1 MNYLVET
8 KKEFTVQLLN
18 ILSPIIYEGI
28 VSIYD
33 VARKSAKP
41 NEELM
46 IFQKLLKK
54 ILQWNNEILQVETQR
69 ILTKSN
75 CPELL
80 TDLVNAIIKANIMV
94 LTNTPPEKKNTLKIT
109 FRVEFSSF
117 IHKCYIETA
126 RNVYQNP
133 FLFYHEYSLYD
144 LKRNQRDSLEL
155 IKSSI
160 KEAIRKMLPLKM
172 ILQEYLGKSFSNDS
186 PNQTDFEKPVT
197 EADRNNLNAMASAVN
212 TEAGK
217 VEKYQLE
224 KKTGTETD
232 KKKSPDTDKK
242 KSSERPPVE
251 YKRVET
257 VTPPRLVED
266 DVESVSYYKRPNV
279 EDSFS
284 NHKGGA
290 PVKKTVHIDKPNAYK
305 DSYTI
310 DMTDNGTDI
319 ESIRKRIGE
328 RFRKNAPDFYRV

>member
-18 ILSPIIYEGI
+18 ILSPIVYEGI
-28 VSIYD
+28 ASIYD
-33 VARKSAKP
+33 IARKSAKP

-54 ILQWNNEILQVETQR
+54 ILQWNSEILQTETQR

-94 LTNTPPEKKNTLKIT
+94 LTNTPPEKKDSLKIS
-109 FRVEFSSF
+109 FRVEFSNF

-144 LKRNQRDSLEL
+144 LKRNQRDSLDL
-155 IKSSI
+155 IKTSI

-172 ILQEYLGKSFSNDS
+172 ILQEYLGNSFSNNS

-197 EADRNNLNAMASAVN
+197 EAERNNLNAMANAVN

-224 KKTGTETD
+224 KKTSTE
-232 KKKSPDTDKK
+232 K
-242 KSSERPPVE
+242 PPVE
-251 YKRVET
+251 YKRA
-257 VTPPRLVED
+257 VTPPKLVDEASD
-266 DVESVSYYKRPNV
+266 AESVSYYKRPNV

-284 NHKGGA
+284 NYKGVT
-290 PVKKTVHIDKPNAYK
+290 PVKKTVTINKPTAYK

-319 ESIRKRIGE
+319 ESIRQRIGE